1 MPFIIISRFAD
12 VGVEKRSKEE
22 EKVRRTREEESF
34 SILINETWSVADR
47 RVATKDD
54 QVPDLHTFW
63 KGEGNA
69 TSIREARGEYLI
81 VEHYLRA
88 LSLFSFF
95 LFLSLSHLLKLVAPT
110 RYSTI

>member
-12 VGVEKRSKEE
+12 VGVEKRSKEG

-34 SILINETWSVADR
+34 SILINETWSVADK

-54 QVPDLHTFW
+54 QVPDLRTFW

-69 TSIREARGEYLI
+69 TSIREARGEYLV
-81 VEHYLRA
+81 VERYLRA

-95 LFLSLSHLLKLVAPT
+95 LFLSLSHLLKLVSFDTVAT
-110 RYSTI
+110 V